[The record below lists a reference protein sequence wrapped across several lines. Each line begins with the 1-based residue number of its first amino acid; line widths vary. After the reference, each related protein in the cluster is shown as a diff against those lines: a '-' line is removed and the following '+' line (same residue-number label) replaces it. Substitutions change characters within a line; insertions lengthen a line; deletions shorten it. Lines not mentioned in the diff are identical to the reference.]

1 MELQFARQ
9 VVPCVWPG
17 GGMRRAHP
25 AERVELW
32 LNTQLGRGTRRL
44 RRYTRA
50 FRRCPLAPAHTRA
63 ASGSRHHALHAYLYN
78 LSANVTLLDTHLFAH
93 WHCGGGDSCA
103 APAATGSAL
112 LAPVPVLQ
120 RQLRSGSDSEPQA
133 LARTGESPRARSA
146 CPIKKVC
153 PGVRVAS
160 QPGPLYITIIK

>member
-112 LAPVPVLQ
+112 LAPVLGHQ
-120 RQLRSGSDSEPQA
+120 CQYCSGSCAVAVTRSLRLWRG
-133 LARTGESPRARSA
+133 LASRL
-146 CPIKKVC
+146 
-153 PGVRVAS
+153 VRVQPAQSKKCVPAYASPAS
-160 QPGPLYITIIK
+160 QDHCI